1 MDLNLKNHIVA
12 FIDLLG
18 FSAMVSHDCEKPNGE
33 QKYISKLFDIHKR
46 TKEISLGLPGMSL
59 TQFSDSVVLSIPYS
73 AENFNSICK
82 IISDFQYEL
91 LMSGILCRGGISYGK
106 HFSTEDFLFSNG
118 LIDAFHI
125 ESKLAKN
132 PRVVISKSLIEL
144 VFGSGN
150 NIESQI
156 IIQEDDGLFFLDY
169 LNGQTLDENKA
180 VLEKILPLQLSEN
193 PSIRSKH
200 LWVIGY
206 FNSKYPDNNIRKENR
221 FTICGKK

>member
-1 MDLNLKNHIVA
+1 MDLNLKTHIVA

-18 FSAMVSHDCEKPNGE
+18 FSAMVSHDCEKPDGE
-33 QKYISKLFDIHKR
+33 QKYISKLFDIYKR
-46 TKEISLGLPGMSL
+46 TKEISLGLPGMSV

-73 AENFNSICK
+73 EDNFTSICK

-91 LMSGILCRGGISYGK
+91 LKSGILCRGGISYGK

-118 LIDAFHI
+118 LIDAYHI
-125 ESKLAKN
+125 ESKLAQN
-132 PRVVISKSLIEL
+132 PRVVISKSLIDL

-156 IIQEDDGLFFLDY
+156 IIKENDGLYFLDF
-169 LNGQTLDENKA
+169 LNGKTIDENKEA
-180 VLEKILPLQLSEN
+180 LEKVLPHKLSEN

-206 FNSKYPDNNIRKENR
+206 FNSKYPNNIIREENR
-221 FTICGKK
+221 FSNCRI